1 MARGRKP
8 GKRAN
13 KVVKLSLPKRI
24 YYVLYGIAG
33 NNEQRMNKLIR
44 AILEE
49 KLENSTLAEL
59 ASLLE
64 TGRRE
69 KEEETAE

>member
-13 KVVKLSLPKRI
+13 KVVRLSLPKRI

-59 ASLLE
+59 AGLLE
-64 TGRRE
+64 TSKRE

>member
-13 KVVKLSLPKRI
+13 KVVRLSLPKRI

-33 NNEQRMNKLIR
+33 NNEQKMNKLIR
-44 AILEE
+44 SILEE
-49 KLENSTLAEL
+49 KLENSTIAEL

-64 TGRRE
+64 PPRKE
-69 KEEETAE
+69 KEEEVTE